1 MPDRRLVRIPSPR
14 PSEPQHQPWCN
25 PAEHILDV
33 DGPGTCVS
41 ADMTAPGQAVYLTWQ
56 PGGPVQANI
65 AGDNQID
72 IISLDD
78 LEQRALAMLTLAL
91 IGRGGVPSPGVL
103 QAVTS

>member
-14 PSEPQHQPWCN
+14 PSEPQHQPWCDLS
-25 PAEHILDV
+25 EHILDC
-33 DGPGTCVS
+33 DGFGTCVS

-56 PGGPVQANI
+56 PGGPVQANVVV
-65 AGDNQID
+65 GDRID

-91 IGRGGVPSPGVL
+91 IGRGGTPSPRVVA
-103 QAVTS
+103 AVTS